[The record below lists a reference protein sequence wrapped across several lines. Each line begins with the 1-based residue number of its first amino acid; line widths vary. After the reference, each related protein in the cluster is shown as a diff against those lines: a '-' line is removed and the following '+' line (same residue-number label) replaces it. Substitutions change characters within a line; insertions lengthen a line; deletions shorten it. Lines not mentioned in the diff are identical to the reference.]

1 MPLQI
6 EYKGLLIDKKNRNNK
21 TTTLVNN
28 LNYGI
33 IGNCRS
39 AALISDKGSIDWC
52 CLPDF
57 DSSSV
62 FAKLLDKNIG
72 GSFEILIDDAYTI
85 EQKYVNNTNIL
96 STTFSNGS
104 DSFKILDFM
113 PRYKAEKEDRYNPP
127 DIIRYFKLIS
137 GNPKFKI
144 SYDPKLE
151 YARHDTISCVEEDYL
166 KSQTTEGEYDSL
178 YLYSNFDKT
187 KIINAEEIEL
197 SEDSFVLLSYNQ
209 KLLNQTIDLQFL
221 KLTKTKAYWL
231 DWSYNLTSYSHY
243 KTEITRSALA
253 LKLLSYDK
261 TGAVLAAATTSLPET
276 IGEVRNWDYRFCW
289 IRDASMVINI
299 MNKLGHS
306 HMVERFINFI
316 VDIIPDK
323 DEKIQIMYGINRQ
336 KNLTEESL
344 DHLSGYEDS
353 KPVRVGN
360 AAYTQKQNDIYGV
373 LMDVILQRFQLFDNS
388 LESSEYLWT
397 ITRSIVKTVEKNWQK
412 PDKGI
417 WEIRT
422 EEKHFTFSKVLC
434 WVAID
439 RAISIAKII
448 RKKKQENEWQ
458 WLADKIKE
466 DIYANAWN
474 EKVQSFTQF
483 YGSEDQDAAN
493 LLMGTN
499 GFINPKDPKYISTV
513 KAIEKDLCHEG
524 LMYRYK
530 NQDDFGIPTSSF
542 TICTFWFINSLNAI
556 GEHAKAKKMFDQL
569 LSYSNHLG
577 LFSEDIDFKTKRLLG
592 NFPQA
597 YSHLALIETSINL
610 SKGIITEDEKVLESI
625 HGF

>member
-1 MPLQI
+1 M
-6 EYKGLLIDKKNRNNK
+6 
-21 TTTLVNN
+21 NN

-39 AALISDKGSIDWC
+39 AALISDKGAIDWC

-57 DSSSV
+57 DSSSI
-62 FAKLLDKNIG
+62 FGKLLDKNIG
-72 GSFEILIDDAYTI
+72 GTFEINVSDNYAITQSYI
-85 EQKYVNNTNIL
+85 KNTNIL
-96 STTFSNGS
+96 STIFTNGT
-104 DSFKILDFM
+104 DAFEILDLM
-113 PRYKAEKEDRYNPP
+113 PRYKADRGERYNPP

-137 GNPKFKI
+137 GTPKFI
-144 SYDPKLE
+144 TNYDPKLE
-151 YARHDTISCVEEDYL
+151 YARHETISFIEEDYL

-178 YLYSNFDKT
+178 YLYSNFDK
-187 KIINAEEIEL
+187 NAIKDAKEIEL
-197 SEDSFVLLSYNQ
+197 TQDSFILLSYNQ
-209 KLLNQTIDLQFL
+209 KLLNQTIELQFL

-231 DWSYNLTSYSHY
+231 DWTFNLTAYSQYQNH
-243 KTEITRSALA
+243 IVRSALT

-299 MNKLGHS
+299 MNKLGHVNT
-306 HMVERFINFI
+306 VERFINFI

-336 KNLTEESL
+336 KKLTEESL
-344 DHLSGYEDS
+344 DHLSGYENS
-353 KPVRVGN
+353 SPVRIGN
-360 AAYTQKQNDIYGV
+360 AAYTQKQNDIFGV
-373 LMDVILQRFQLFDNS
+373 LMDVILQRFQLFNNS

-422 EEKHFTFSKVLC
+422 EDKHFTFSKVLC

-448 RKKKQENEWQ
+448 RKKKQEKEWQ

-483 YGSEDQDAAN
+483 YGSDDQDAAN

-513 KAIEKDLCHEG
+513 KAIEKELCNDG

-530 NQDDFGIPTSSF
+530 NKDDFGFPSSSF
-542 TICTFWFINSLNAI
+542 TICTFWYINSLNAI
-556 GEHAKAKKMFDQL
+556 GERKKAKELFDQL

-597 YSHLALIETSINL
+597 YSHLALIETAINL
-610 SKGIITEDEKVLESI
+610 TKGNITEDEKVLENI
-625 HGF
+625 HG

>member
-1 MPLQI
+1 
-6 EYKGLLIDKKNRNNK
+6 
-21 TTTLVNN
+21 VNN

-39 AALISDKGSIDWC
+39 AALISDKGAIDWC

-57 DSSSV
+57 DSSSI
-62 FAKLLDKNIG
+62 FGKLLDKNIG
-72 GSFEILIDDAYTI
+72 GTFEINVSDNYAITQSYI
-85 EQKYVNNTNIL
+85 KNTNIL
-96 STTFSNGS
+96 STIFTNGT
-104 DSFKILDFM
+104 DAFEILDLM
-113 PRYKAEKEDRYNPP
+113 PRYKADRGERYNPP

-137 GNPKFKI
+137 GTPKFI
-144 SYDPKLE
+144 TNYDPKLE
-151 YARHDTISCVEEDYL
+151 YARHETISFIEEDYL

-178 YLYSNFDKT
+178 YLYSNFDK
-187 KIINAEEIEL
+187 NAIKDAKEIEL
-197 SEDSFVLLSYNQ
+197 TQDSFILLSYNQ
-209 KLLNQTIDLQFL
+209 KLLNQTIELQFL

-231 DWSYNLTSYSHY
+231 DWTFNLTAYSQYQNH
-243 KTEITRSALA
+243 IVRSALT

-299 MNKLGHS
+299 MNKLGHVNT
-306 HMVERFINFI
+306 VERFINFI

-336 KNLTEESL
+336 KKLTEESL
-344 DHLSGYEDS
+344 DHLSGYENS
-353 KPVRVGN
+353 SPVRIGN
-360 AAYTQKQNDIYGV
+360 AAYTQKQNDIFGV
-373 LMDVILQRFQLFDNS
+373 LMDVILQRFQLFNNS

-422 EEKHFTFSKVLC
+422 EDKHFTFSKVLC

-448 RKKKQENEWQ
+448 RKKKQEKEWQ

-483 YGSEDQDAAN
+483 YGSDDQDAAN

-513 KAIEKDLCHEG
+513 KAIEKELCNDG

-530 NQDDFGIPTSSF
+530 NKDDFGFPSSSF
-542 TICTFWFINSLNAI
+542 TICTFWYINSLNAI
-556 GEHAKAKKMFDQL
+556 GERKKAKELFDQL

-597 YSHLALIETSINL
+597 YSHLALIETAINL
-610 SKGIITEDEKVLESI
+610 TKGNITEDEKVLENI
-625 HGF
+625 HG